1 MSSNPIDRRTMLLGA
16 SVAGVGALSSIDA
29 AAQRRR
35 GAPGRKPF
43 LWGSAGA
50 AYQIEGG
57 NVASDLWVLEHLKP
71 SLFKEPSGDAVDAY
85 HRYREDIALAASF
98 GFNAHRFSIEWSR
111 IEPERGQISEAGI
124 AYYRRVLETIR
135 RHGLT
140 PVVTFMHFTVP
151 RWFAAAGG
159 FTVRENVEA
168 FVGYCRLLTERLGDL
183 FDICATMNEPNLVG
197 QLAWSPAYARYRAA
211 FDAGN
216 KAAAKATASPDWA
229 SPVLSDW
236 KITQPIMIEAHN
248 RAVEAIHAA
257 SRGRVMA
264 GVTLALSDD
273 RAPRSGPSGAE
284 RKREQYAYPW
294 LDAAGDFIGVQN
306 YTYYE
311 VGPDAD
317 LPPPSGAELTQSNYP
332 LAPESLGNVVRM
344 VSQRTKKPI
353 YITEHGVGTEDDS
366 RRIYLIDNA
375 LKGLFAAMRE
385 GADVRGYI
393 HWSLFDNYEWF
404 AGYGPK
410 FGLVAVDRKTF
421 VRTPKPSARHLGTI
435 ARKGLPADLR

>member
-1 MSSNPIDRRTMLLGA
+1 MNTPIDRRTMLLGA
-16 SVAGVGALSSIDA
+16 SAAGLA
-29 AAQRRR
+29 ASAAPVVAQRRR
-35 GAPGRKPF
+35 GPSRVPF

-50 AYQIEGG
+50 AYQIEG
-57 NVASDLWVLEHLKP
+57 NNFASDIWVLENLKP
-71 SLFKEPSGDAVDAY
+71 SLFKEPSGDATDSY
-85 HRYREDIALAASF
+85 NRYPEDIALAASF

-111 IEPERGQISEAGI
+111 IEPERGLISESAI

-135 RHGLT
+135 KHGMT
-140 PVVTFMHFTVP
+140 PVVTYMHFTVP

-159 FTVRENVEA
+159 FTKRENIQAYVD
-168 FVGYCRLLTERLGDL
+168 YCRLITERLGDL
-183 FDICATMNEPNLVG
+183 FEIAATMNEPNLVG
-197 QLAWSPAYARYRAA
+197 QLAWSPAYPRYRAA

-216 KAAAKATASPDWA
+216 KAAARATASPDFA
-229 SPVLSDW
+229 SPTLSDW

-257 SRGRVMA
+257 SRGRVKA

-273 RAPRSGPSGAE
+273 RDPRSGPSGAE

-294 LDAAGDFIGVQN
+294 IDASGDWIGVQN

-317 LPPPSGAELTQSNYP
+317 LPPRPGVELTQSNYP

-344 VSQRTKKPI
+344 VSRHTKKPI
-353 YITEHGVGTEDDS
+353 YVTEHGTGMKDDS

-393 HWSLFDNYEWF
+393 HWCLLDNYEWF
-404 AGYGPK
+404 AGYEPK

-421 VRTPKPSARHLGTI
+421 KRTPKPSARHLGAI
-435 ARKGLPADLR
+435 ARKGLPADLRRG